1 MTAVSPKEIFLSK
14 LVLKAEF
21 KRFKKVNIAVKK
33 VEMLSMLRKFFVFA
47 LVLTFMNSVVSSQ
60 IPGNNLPEKS
70 EKGIFSKL
78 RSKRKG
84 SPGSQGSTEK
94 AVKKTGIRQIAIA
107 GGVSANS
114 GLRNAFLKKQDT
126 DGWNVFIPDFEFCTD
141 NAAMIA
147 VTGYFKYLRK
157 EFTDQSIS
165 PYSKSQF

>member
-1 MTAVSPKEIFLSK
+1 MTAVSPNEIFLSK

-84 SPGSQGSTEK
+84 SPGSPGSTEK
-94 AVKKTGIRQIAIA
+94 AVKKQ
-107 GGVSANS
+107 AN
-114 GLRNAFLKKQDT
+114 NKKKLKKEYQKTVKQTQKRALDIQT
-126 DGWNVFIPDFEFCTD
+126 PEVR
-141 NAAMIA
+141 ARM
-147 VTGYFKYLRK
+147 KQHRK
-157 EFTDQSIS
+157 DSNGS
-165 PYSKSQF
+165 SKSKRKQMHQNSRKADKKFN